1 MPFNFDH
8 STECQNCPHGTCF
21 EDRRNNPVRG
31 RDTKFRFRQQAAMNC
46 TFGDFMPGSDSDP
59 DPSRTFETYLSTF
72 RANGLTAGNLLFG
85 NEFDLNSSAIA
96 KVEGDVFELLEAGA
110 FWNAAASW
118 NRYMD
123 TGQWSSTSFTQPV
136 GSVSTPT
143 RKVAIVKLPRGY
155 DATKLFKPEIRRSI
169 QAHEH
174 ALQMRGM
181 ELGLSSPDIVGVR
194 LPYPLP
200 ESMQRFL
207 QPVDSLNGTNLA
219 LLEEAHQLLEDA
231 IDGSGFLFAIA
242 VKRTT
247 RSDRLYQPLFE
258 ANVLKYLIEN
268 VLRGAAF
275 RFYAHLNSF
284 AGADVEG
291 HYKAASLISLMRG
304 GTPSKA
310 VDSLYLALRPRDS
323 AQAILDDLP
332 LFPI

>member
-1 MPFNFDH
+1 MPFEFDH
-8 STECQNCPHGTCF
+8 AAVCPTCTHGVCF
-21 EDRRNNPVRG
+21 EDRRINTVRG
-31 RDTKFRFRQQAAMNC
+31 RDTQFRFRQQAAMNC
-46 TFGDFMPGSDSDP
+46 TFEGFMPGSENDP
-59 DPSRTFETYLSTF
+59 DPSRTYETYLSRF
-72 RANGLTAGNLLFG
+72 RANALTAGQLLFG
-85 NEFDLNSSAIA
+85 QDFNIKSSAIA

-110 FWNAAASW
+110 FWNAVAAW

-123 TGQWSSTSFTQPV
+123 SGQWGSTTFVQPV
-136 GSVSTPT
+136 GSIPTPT
-143 RKVAIVKLPRGY
+143 RKVGIVKLPRGY
-155 DATKLFKPEIRRSI
+155 DATKLFKPEIRRTI

-200 ESMQRFL
+200 PSMQPFL
-207 QPVDSLNGTNLA
+207 SSVDSLDAGNLVF
-219 LLEEAHQLLEDA
+219 LEDA
-231 IDGSGFLFAIA
+231 YKLIEDSIDGAGFLLAIA

-284 AGADVEG
+284 EGADVVG
-291 HYKAASLISLMRG
+291 HYKAASLISLIRG
-304 GTPSKA
+304 GEPTKA
-310 VDSLYLALRPRDS
+310 VDALYLALGPRDS
-323 AQAILDDLP
+323 AQTILNDLP

>member
-1 MPFNFDH
+1 MPFAFSH
-8 STECQNCPHGTCF
+8 AGVCPICPHGTCF
-21 EDRRNNPVRG
+21 EDRRKNPVRG
-31 RDTKFRFRQQAAMNC
+31 RDTQFRFRQQAAMNC
-46 TFGDFMPGSDSDP
+46 TFGDFMPGSDNDSDP
-59 DPSRTFETYLSTF
+59 TRTYETYLNAF
-72 RANGLTAGNLLFG
+72 RANALAAGNLLFG
-85 NEFDLNSSAIA
+85 AAFDIKSSAIA

-110 FWNAAASW
+110 FWNATAAW
-118 NRYMD
+118 NRFMD
-123 TGQWSSTSFTQPV
+123 TGIWDSTAFAQPN
-136 GSVSTPT
+136 GAIPTPT

-155 DATKLFKPEIRRSI
+155 DATRLFKPEIRRSI
-169 QAHEH
+169 QAFEH
-174 ALQMRGM
+174 ALQLRGM

-194 LPYPLP
+194 LPHPLP
-200 ESMQRFL
+200 PAMQRFL
-207 QPVDSLNGTNLA
+207 APVDNLDETNLPV
-219 LLEEAHQLLEDA
+219 LEEAYRLLEDA
-231 IDGSGFLFAIA
+231 IDGTGFLLAVA

-284 AGADVEG
+284 DGADVEG
-291 HYKAASLISLMRG
+291 HYRAASLISLIRG

-310 VDSLYLALRPRDS
+310 VDALYLALRPRDS

>member
-1 MPFNFDH
+1 MPFVFNH
-8 STECQNCPHGTCF
+8 ASTCQNCLHGTCF

-46 TFGDFMPGSDSDP
+46 TFGDFMPGTDNDI
-59 DPSRTFETYLSTF
+59 DTARTFETYLSTF
-72 RANGLTAGNLLFG
+72 RANALTAGTLLFG
-85 NEFDLNSSAIA
+85 ADFDLKSSAIA

-110 FWNAAASW
+110 FWNAASAW

-123 TGQWSSTSFTQPV
+123 SDHWDSSAFTKPI
-136 GSVSTPT
+136 GSISTPT

-174 ALQMRGM
+174 ALQLRGM

-194 LPYPLP
+194 LPHPLP
-200 ESMQRFL
+200 DHMRRFL
-207 QPVDSLNGTNLA
+207 EPVESLDAANL
-219 LLEEAHQLLEDA
+219 LFLEEAYKLLEDS
-231 IDGSGFLFAIA
+231 IDGSGFLLAIA

-275 RFYAHLNSF
+275 RFYAHMNSF
-284 AGADVEG
+284 EGADVEG
-291 HYKAASLISLMRG
+291 HYKAASLISLIRG
-304 GTPSKA
+304 GNPSKA
-310 VDSLYLALRPRDS
+310 VDVLYKALTPRDS
-323 AQAILDDLP
+323 AQSILDDLP
-332 LFPI
+332 LFPV

>member
-1 MPFNFDH
+1 MPFEFDH
-8 STECQNCPHGTCF
+8 ATVCPNCPHGTCF

-46 TFGDFMPGSDSDP
+46 TFGDFMPGNENDA

-72 RANGLTAGNLLFG
+72 RANALAAGGLLFG
-85 NEFDLNSSAIA
+85 KDFDLKSSAIA

-110 FWNAAASW
+110 FWNATAAW

-123 TGQWSSTSFTQPV
+123 SNQWDSTTFTQPT

-155 DATKLFKPEIRRSI
+155 DTTKLFKPEIRRSI

-174 ALQMRGM
+174 ALQLRGM

-194 LPYPLP
+194 LPHPLP
-200 ESMQRFL
+200 ARMQRFL
-207 QPVDSLNGTNLA
+207 EPVENLGTTNL
-219 LLEEAHQLLEDA
+219 LFLEEAYKLLEDS
-231 IDGSGFLFAIA
+231 IDGAGFLLAIA

-284 AGADVEG
+284 DGADVVG
-291 HYKAASLISLMRG
+291 HYKAASLISLIRG
-304 GTPSKA
+304 GNPAKA
-310 VDSLYLALRPRDS
+310 VDALYLALAPRDS

-332 LFPI
+332 LFPV

>member
-1 MPFNFDH
+1 MPFAFDH
-8 STECQNCPHGTCF
+8 AITCHNCPHGTCF

-46 TFGDFMPGSDSDP
+46 TFDTFMPGSDNDP

-72 RANGLTAGNLLFG
+72 RANALAAGNLLIG
-85 NEFDLNSSAIA
+85 NAFDLKVSAIA

-110 FWNAAASW
+110 FWNAAAAW

-123 TGQWSSTSFTQPV
+123 SGLWDSTAFTQPV
-136 GSVSTPT
+136 GSVATPT

-174 ALQMRGM
+174 ALQLRGM

-200 ESMQRFL
+200 PHMQRL
-207 QPVDSLNGTNLA
+207 LAPVDNLDA
-219 LLEEAHQLLEDA
+219 PNLLFLEEAYKLLEDQ
-231 IDGSGFLFAIA
+231 IDGAGFLFAVA

-258 ANVLKYLIEN
+258 ANILKYLIER
-268 VLRGAAF
+268 VLQGAAF

-284 AGADVEG
+284 EGADVEG
-291 HYKAASLISLMRG
+291 HYKAASLLSLIRG
-304 GTPSKA
+304 GTPTKA

-323 AQAILDDLP
+323 AQTILDDLP
-332 LFPI
+332 LFPV

>member
-1 MPFNFDH
+1 MPFAFNH
-8 STECQNCPHGTCF
+8 SVVCSNCPHGTCF
-21 EDRRNNPVRG
+21 EDRRDNPVRG

-46 TFGDFMPGSDSDP
+46 TFGEFMPGSDNDP
-59 DPSRTFETYLSTF
+59 DPSRTFEEYLSKF
-72 RANGLTAGNLLFG
+72 RSNGLTAGALLFG
-85 NEFDLNSSAIA
+85 NAFDLNSSAIA

-110 FWNAAASW
+110 FWNAAAAW

-123 TGQWSSTSFTQPV
+123 SDQWDSTSFSQPV
-136 GSVSTPT
+136 GSIATPT

-155 DATKLFKPEIRRSI
+155 DATKLFRPEIRRSI

-174 ALQMRGM
+174 ALQLRGM

-200 ESMQRFL
+200 EKMQRFL
-207 QPVDSLNGTNLA
+207 QSVDNLDSENLV
-219 LLEEAHQLLEDA
+219 LLEEAHHLLEDS
-231 IDGSGFLFAIA
+231 IDGVGFLFAIA

-258 ANVLKYLIEN
+258 ANVLKYLIET

-310 VDSLYLALRPRDS
+310 VDVLYLALRPRDS
-323 AQAILDDLP
+323 AQNILDDLP
-332 LFPI
+332 LFPV